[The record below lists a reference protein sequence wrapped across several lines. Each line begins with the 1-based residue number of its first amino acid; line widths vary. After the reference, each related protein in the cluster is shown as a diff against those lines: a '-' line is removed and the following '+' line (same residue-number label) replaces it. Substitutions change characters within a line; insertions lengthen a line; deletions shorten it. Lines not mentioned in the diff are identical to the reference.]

1 MQRTL
6 DEEVV
11 EAMVEVH
18 AAVEA
23 TNIEE
28 AEEGEEVKEE
38 EGTKKSVTPEEYFL
52 REERRR
58 WVETCSKHSQNK
70 ERDDNIMIQ

>member
-1 MQRTL
+1 
-6 DEEVV
+6 
-11 EAMVEVH
+11 MVEVH

-58 WVETCSKHSQNK
+58 
-70 ERDDNIMIQ
+70 